1 MNYYH
6 KILLLIFNLLS
17 FFIMAQ
23 NLEKLTYKTIS
34 DLYAGY
40 PENDERAI
48 VFVNRYIQKA
58 KREHCFKKQ
67 IIGYEEAI
75 FYTKNV
81 DRKLSYADSA
91 ISVALQTK
99 FPDLI
104 SRSYLGKGIIYYY
117 NKRQYKQALEQY
129 LKAYQWSQ
137 NSNND
142 YQRNKVFYHL
152 GMVKSYLGDY
162 QEAAEHFRNT
172 ARYFERRLKENLH
185 SNTRLNNEAGYYN
198 SIYRLSTCYRNIGM
212 YAQED
217 SLIDMGLQKLKNVD
231 DHLLEYGCLQTGKG
245 VQLLRKRNKAEA
257 LKHLKL
263 SRDILLNNQD
273 YNSLTIIYYYL
284 GKVYWLQE
292 NRTESLRYL
301 NKVDS
306 MIHKFHF
313 ISPEIRSNYQYLIAD
328 AKQNDNVDRQ
338 LYYIDQLLKMD
349 SILIADFPMM
359 ASKIYH
365 KYDSVQLIKDKQL
378 LKKKHYN
385 FNLVTFATVVATL
398 IILLITLDYRR
409 RVKKKKIDI
418 RYYELLEKMRKHNDL
433 FETVPILSNKK
444 EPFSPEVIED
454 IKAKLKKFE
463 DQKQFLA
470 KNLTL
475 PKVAKMFGRNH
486 SQLSYVLNGHLKMS
500 FTQYLKILR
509 IKYITNLLIEDKNY
523 LKYKIHVL
531 ADQCGMSNRQSFSA
545 HFLEINGIRPTEF
558 IKKRLKEIEE
568 R

>member
-1 MNYYH
+1 
-6 KILLLIFNLLS
+6 
-17 FFIMAQ
+17 
-23 NLEKLTYKTIS
+23 
-34 DLYAGY
+34 
-40 PENDERAI
+40 
-48 VFVNRYIQKA
+48 
-58 KREHCFKKQ
+58 
-67 IIGYEEAI
+67 
-75 FYTKNV
+75 
-81 DRKLSYADSA
+81 
-91 ISVALQTK
+91 
-99 FPDLI
+99 
-104 SRSYLGKGIIYYY
+104 
-117 NKRQYKQALEQY
+117 
-129 LKAYQWSQ
+129 
-137 NSNND
+137 
-142 YQRNKVFYHL
+142 
-152 GMVKSYLGDY
+152 
-162 QEAAEHFRNT
+162 
-172 ARYFERRLKENLH
+172 
-185 SNTRLNNEAGYYN
+185 
-198 SIYRLSTCYRNIGM
+198 
-212 YAQED
+212 
-217 SLIDMGLQKLKNVD
+217 MGLQKLKNIN
-231 DHLLEYGCLQTGKG
+231 DHLLEYGYLQTGKG

-284 GKVYWLQE
+284 EKVYWLQE

-306 MIHKFHF
+306 MIHKFHS

-385 FNLVTFATVVATL
+385 FNVVTVATVVATL

-433 FETVPILSNKK
+433 FETVPILFNKK

-463 DQKQFLA
+463 DQKQFLT

-486 SQLSYVLNGHLKMS
+486 SQLSYVLNEHLKMS

>member
-1 MNYYH
+1 M
-6 KILLLIFNLLS
+6 
-17 FFIMAQ
+17 MAQ
-23 NLEKLTYKTIS
+23 DSEKLTYKTIS

-40 PENDERAI
+40 PENDERAM
-48 VFVNRYIQKA
+48 VFVNRYIEKA
-58 KREHCFKKQ
+58 KKEHCLNKQ

-81 DRKLSYADSA
+81 DRKLSYADST

-99 FPDLI
+99 VPDVI

-137 NSNND
+137 NSDND
-142 YQRNKVFYHL
+142 YQKNKVVYHL

-162 QEAAEHFRNT
+162 KEASGHFRNT
-172 ARYFERRLKENLH
+172 ASYFEKSLKENL
-185 SNTRLNNEAGYYN
+185 NPNPRLNNEAGYFN
-198 SIYRLSTCYRNIGM
+198 SIYRLSTCYRNLGL
-212 YAQED
+212 YSQED
-217 SLIDMGLQKLKNVD
+217 SLIDTGLQKLKNIN
-231 DHLLEYGCLQTGKG
+231 DHLLEYGYFQTGKG
-245 VQLLRKRNKAEA
+245 VQFLRKGDKNEA

-273 YNSLTIIYYYL
+273 YGSLTMVYFYL
-284 GKVYWLQE
+284 GKAHWLKG
-292 NRTESLRYL
+292 NRAESLRYL

-313 ISPEIRSNYQYLIAD
+313 ISPEIRSNYQYLLDD
-328 AKQNDNVDRQ
+328 AKQNDNVDGQ

-349 SILIADFPMM
+349 SILIADFPTMV
-359 ASKIYH
+359 SKIYH
-365 KYDSVQLIKDKQL
+365 QYDRIPLLQDKQL
-378 LKKKHYN
+378 LKKKN
-385 FNLVTFATVVATL
+385 NNINLLNISAAITL
-398 IILLITLDYRR
+398 IIILLILLDYRR
-409 RVKKKKIDI
+409 RMKKKRIDI
-418 RYYELLEKMRKHNDL
+418 KYYELLERMRNQDGFL
-433 FETVPILSNKK
+433 ETMPILSNKK
-444 EPFSPEVIED
+444 EPFSQEVIED
-454 IKAKLKKFE
+454 IKEKLKKFE
-463 DQKQFLA
+463 EQKQFLT

-486 SQLSYVLNGHLKMS
+486 SQLSYVLNEHLKMS

-545 HFLEINGIRPTEF
+545 HFLEINGMRPTEF
-558 IKKRLKEIEE
+558 IKKRLKEIED
-568 R
+568 

>member
-1 MNYYH
+1 MNYHH

-17 FFIMAQ
+17 FFMMAQ
-23 NLEKLTYKTIS
+23 DSEKLTYKTIS

-40 PENDERAI
+40 PENDERAM
-48 VFVNRYIQKA
+48 VFVNRYIEKA
-58 KREHCFKKQ
+58 KKEHCLNKQ

-81 DRKLSYADSA
+81 DRKLSYADST

-99 FPDLI
+99 VPDVI

-137 NSNND
+137 NSDND
-142 YQRNKVFYHL
+142 YQKNKVVYHL

-162 QEAAEHFRNT
+162 KEASGHFRNT
-172 ARYFERRLKENLH
+172 ASYFEKSLKENL
-185 SNTRLNNEAGYYN
+185 NPNPRLNNEAGYFN
-198 SIYRLSTCYRNIGM
+198 SIYRLSTCYRNLGL
-212 YAQED
+212 YSQED
-217 SLIDMGLQKLKNVD
+217 SLIDTGLQKLKNIN
-231 DHLLEYGCLQTGKG
+231 DHLLEYGYFQTGKG
-245 VQLLRKRNKAEA
+245 VQFLRKGDKNEA

-273 YNSLTIIYYYL
+273 YGSLTMVYFYL
-284 GKVYWLQE
+284 GKAHWLKG
-292 NRTESLRYL
+292 NRAESLRYL

-313 ISPEIRSNYQYLIAD
+313 ISPEIRSNYQYLLDD
-328 AKQNDNVDRQ
+328 AKQNDNVDGQ

-349 SILIADFPMM
+349 SILIADFPTMV
-359 ASKIYH
+359 SKIYH
-365 KYDSVQLIKDKQL
+365 QYDRIPLLQDKQL
-378 LKKKHYN
+378 LKKKN
-385 FNLVTFATVVATL
+385 NNINLLNISAAITL
-398 IILLITLDYRR
+398 IIILLILLDYRR
-409 RVKKKKIDI
+409 RMKKKRIDI
-418 RYYELLEKMRKHNDL
+418 KYYELLERMRNQDGFL
-433 FETVPILSNKK
+433 ETMPILSNKK
-444 EPFSPEVIED
+444 EPFSQEVIED
-454 IKAKLKKFE
+454 IKEKLKKFE
-463 DQKQFLA
+463 EQKQFLT

-486 SQLSYVLNGHLKMS
+486 SQLSYVLNEHLKMS

-545 HFLEINGIRPTEF
+545 HFLEINGMRPTEF
-558 IKKRLKEIEE
+558 IKKRLKEIED
-568 R
+568 

>member
-1 MNYYH
+1 
-6 KILLLIFNLLS
+6 
-17 FFIMAQ
+17 
-23 NLEKLTYKTIS
+23 
-34 DLYAGY
+34 
-40 PENDERAI
+40 
-48 VFVNRYIQKA
+48 
-58 KREHCFKKQ
+58 
-67 IIGYEEAI
+67 
-75 FYTKNV
+75 
-81 DRKLSYADSA
+81 
-91 ISVALQTK
+91 
-99 FPDLI
+99 
-104 SRSYLGKGIIYYY
+104 
-117 NKRQYKQALEQY
+117 
-129 LKAYQWSQ
+129 
-137 NSNND
+137 
-142 YQRNKVFYHL
+142 
-152 GMVKSYLGDY
+152 
-162 QEAAEHFRNT
+162 
-172 ARYFERRLKENLH
+172 
-185 SNTRLNNEAGYYN
+185 
-198 SIYRLSTCYRNIGM
+198 
-212 YAQED
+212 
-217 SLIDMGLQKLKNVD
+217 
-231 DHLLEYGCLQTGKG
+231 
-245 VQLLRKRNKAEA
+245 
-257 LKHLKL
+257 
-263 SRDILLNNQD
+263 
-273 YNSLTIIYYYL
+273 
-284 GKVYWLQE
+284 
-292 NRTESLRYL
+292 
-301 NKVDS
+301 
-306 MIHKFHF
+306 MIHKFHS

-385 FNLVTFATVVATL
+385 FNVVTVATVVATL

-433 FETVPILSNKK
+433 FETVPILFNKK

-463 DQKQFLA
+463 DQKQFLT

-486 SQLSYVLNGHLKMS
+486 SQLSYVLNEHLKMS

>member
-1 MNYYH
+1 M
-6 KILLLIFNLLS
+6 
-17 FFIMAQ
+17 MAQ
-23 NLEKLTYKTIS
+23 DSEKLTYKTIS

-40 PENDERAI
+40 PENDERAM
-48 VFVNRYIQKA
+48 VFVNRYIEKA
-58 KREHCFKKQ
+58 KKEHCLNKQ

-75 FYTKNV
+75 FYTKNI

-91 ISVALQTK
+91 ISVALQAK
-99 FPDLI
+99 VPDVI

-137 NSNND
+137 NSDND
-142 YQRNKVFYHL
+142 YQKNKVVYHL

-162 QEAAEHFRNT
+162 KEASGHFRNT
-172 ARYFERRLKENLH
+172 ASYFEKSLKENLNP
-185 SNTRLNNEAGYYN
+185 NTRLNNEAGYFN
-198 SIYRLSTCYRNIGM
+198 SIYRLSNCYRNLRF
-212 YAQED
+212 YSQED
-217 SLIDMGLQKLKNVD
+217 SLVDMGLQKLENIN
-231 DHLLEYGCLQTGKG
+231 DHLLEYGYLQAGKG
-245 VQLLRKRNKAEA
+245 LQLLRKGDKNEA

-273 YNSLTIIYYYL
+273 YGSLTMVYYYL
-284 GKVYWLQE
+284 GKLYWLQE

-359 ASKIYH
+359 ASKIYQ

-385 FNLVTFATVVATL
+385 FNLVTVATVVATL

-463 DQKQFLA
+463 EQKQFLA

-486 SQLSYVLNGHLKMS
+486 SQLSYVLNEHLKMS
-500 FTQYLKILR
+500 FTQYLKTLR
-509 IKYITNLLIEDKNY
+509 IGYITNLLMENKKFLLYKVED
-523 LKYKIHVL
+523 L
-531 ADQCGMSNRQSFSA
+531 AKECGMSSRQLFSS
-545 HFLEINGIRPTEF
+545 HFLEINGMRPIEF
-558 IKKRLKEIEE
+558 INKRLKEIEE
-568 R
+568 N

>member
-1 MNYYH
+1 MNCHH

-17 FFIMAQ
+17 FFMMAQ
-23 NLEKLTYKTIS
+23 DSEKLTYKTIS

-40 PENDERAI
+40 PENDERAM
-48 VFVNRYIQKA
+48 VFVNRYIEKA
-58 KREHCFKKQ
+58 KKEHCLNKQ

-75 FYTKNV
+75 FYTKNI

-91 ISVALQTK
+91 ISVALQAK
-99 FPDLI
+99 VPDVV

-137 NSNND
+137 NSDND
-142 YQRNKVFYHL
+142 YQKNKVVYHL

-162 QEAAEHFRNT
+162 QEASGHFRNT
-172 ARYFERRLKENLH
+172 ARYFEERLKENL
-185 SNTRLNNEAGYYN
+185 NRNIRLNNEAGYFN
-198 SIYRLSTCYRNIGM
+198 SIYRLSTCYRNLGL
-212 YAQED
+212 YSQED
-217 SLIDMGLQKLKNVD
+217 SLIDMGLQKLKNID
-231 DHLLEYGCLQTGKG
+231 DHLLEYGCLRTGKG
-245 VQLLRKRNKAEA
+245 VQLLRKGNKAEA

-273 YNSLTIIYYYL
+273 YGSLTMVYYYL
-284 GKVYWLQE
+284 GKVYWLKD
-292 NRTESLRYL
+292 NRTESLQYL

-306 MIHKFHF
+306 MIYKFRF
-313 ISPEIRSNYQYLIAD
+313 ISPEIRSNYQYLLDD
-328 AKQNDNVDRQ
+328 AKQNGNVDGQ
-338 LYYIDQLLKMD
+338 LYYINQLLRMD

-359 ASKIYH
+359 ASRIYH
-365 KYDSVQLIKDKQL
+365 EYDKDQLLQDKQL

-385 FNLVTFATVVATL
+385 FNLLNVAAAVAVI
-398 IILLITLDYRR
+398 IILLIIWDYRR
-409 RVKKKKIDI
+409 RMRKKRIDI
-418 RYYELLEKMRKHNDL
+418 RYYELVDKIRKKEGL
-433 FETVPILSNKK
+433 YKALSIPSSKK
-444 EPFSPEVIED
+444 EPFSPEIIED

-463 DQKQFLA
+463 EEKQFLA

-486 SQLSYVLNGHLKMS
+486 SQLSYVLNEHLKIS

-523 LKYKIHVL
+523 LKYNIHVL

-545 HFLEINGIRPTEF
+545 HFLEINGMRPTEF
-558 IKKRLKEIEE
+558 IRKRLKEIEE

>member
-1 MNYYH
+1 M
-6 KILLLIFNLLS
+6 
-17 FFIMAQ
+17 MAQ
-23 NLEKLTYKTIS
+23 DSEKLTYKTIS

-40 PENDERAI
+40 PENDERAM
-48 VFVNRYIQKA
+48 VFVNRYIEKA
-58 KREHCFKKQ
+58 KKEHCLNKQ

-75 FYTKNV
+75 FYTKNI

-91 ISVALQTK
+91 ISVALQAK
-99 FPDLI
+99 VPDVI

-137 NSNND
+137 NSDND
-142 YQRNKVFYHL
+142 YQKNKVVYYL

-162 QEAAEHFRNT
+162 KEASGHFRNT
-172 ARYFERRLKENLH
+172 ASYFEKSLKENLNP
-185 SNTRLNNEAGYYN
+185 NTRLNNEAGYFN
-198 SIYRLSTCYRNIGM
+198 SIYRLSNCYRNLRF
-212 YAQED
+212 YSQED
-217 SLIDMGLQKLKNVD
+217 SLVDMGLQKLENIN
-231 DHLLEYGCLQTGKG
+231 DHLLEYGYLQAGKG
-245 VQLLRKRNKAEA
+245 LQLLRKGDKNEA

-273 YNSLTIIYYYL
+273 YGSLTMVYYYL
-284 GKVYWLQE
+284 GKLYWLQE

-385 FNLVTFATVVATL
+385 FNLVTVATVVATL

-463 DQKQFLA
+463 EQKQFLA

-486 SQLSYVLNGHLKMS
+486 SQLSYVLNEHLKMS
-500 FTQYLKILR
+500 FTQYLKTLR
-509 IKYITNLLIEDKNY
+509 IGYITNLLMENKKFLLYKVED
-523 LKYKIHVL
+523 L
-531 ADQCGMSNRQSFSA
+531 AKECGMSSRQLFSS
-545 HFLEINGIRPTEF
+545 HFLEINGMRPIEF
-558 IKKRLKEIEE
+558 INKRLKEIEE
-568 R
+568 N

>member
-1 MNYYH
+1 MPFLWH
-6 KILLLIFNLLS
+6 
-17 FFIMAQ
+17 
-23 NLEKLTYKTIS
+23 YK
-34 DLYAGY
+34 
-40 PENDERAI
+40 
-48 VFVNRYIQKA
+48 Q
-58 KREHCFKKQ
+58 
-67 IIGYEEAI
+67 
-75 FYTKNV
+75 
-81 DRKLSYADSA
+81 
-91 ISVALQTK
+91 K
-99 FPDLI
+99 FPNVI

-137 NSNND
+137 NSDND
-142 YQRNKVFYHL
+142 YQKNKVIYHL

-162 QEAAEHFRNT
+162 QEASGHFRNT
-172 ARYFERRLKENLH
+172 ARYFEERLKENL
-185 SNTRLNNEAGYYN
+185 NRNIRLNNEAGYFN
-198 SIYRLSTCYRNIGM
+198 SIYRLSNCYRNLGW
-212 YAQED
+212 YSQED
-217 SLIDMGLQKLKNVD
+217 SLIDVGLHKLKNIN
-231 DHLLEYGCLQTGKG
+231 DHLLEYGYLQTGKG
-245 VQLLRKRNKAEA
+245 VQLLRKGNKAEA

-284 GKVYWLQE
+284 GKVYWSQE

-313 ISPEIRSNYQYLIAD
+313 ISPEISSNYQYLIAD

-349 SILIADFPMM
+349 SILIADFPLM

-385 FNLVTFATVVATL
+385 FNVVTVATVVATL

-409 RVKKKKIDI
+409 RVKKKRIDI

-433 FETVPILSNKK
+433 FETAPILSNKK

-463 DQKQFLA
+463 DQKQFLT

-486 SQLSYVLNGHLKMS
+486 SQLSYVLNEHLKMS

-545 HFLEINGIRPTEF
+545 HFLEINGMRPTEF
-558 IKKRLKEIEE
+558 IKKRLKEIED
-568 R
+568 